1 MTDSKLRP
9 ETTSGIPVQSVY
21 GPEDIADLDPAL
33 DLGAPGEYPFTRGVS
48 PEGYRTRKWTVR
60 QVMGVGTAEET
71 NERLRFLVDQGQT
84 GVSLT
89 GMGYAPFESS
99 DPRSAGLIGVGGVW
113 IDTLADI
120 ETAFEG
126 IDIEK
131 ISINQTGNSIPVL
144 CMGPR

>member
-21 GPEDIADLDPAL
+21 GPEELADLDYARE
-33 DLGAPGEYPFTRGVS
+33 LGAPGEYPFTRGVS

-60 QVMGVGTAEET
+60 QVMGVGTAEDT

-89 GMGYAPFESS
+89 GMGYALRTSPWA
-99 DPRSAGLIGVGGVW
+99 R
-113 IDTLADI
+113 DT
-120 ETAFEG
+120 
-126 IDIEK
+126 
-131 ISINQTGNSIPVL
+131 VV
-144 CMGPR
+144 